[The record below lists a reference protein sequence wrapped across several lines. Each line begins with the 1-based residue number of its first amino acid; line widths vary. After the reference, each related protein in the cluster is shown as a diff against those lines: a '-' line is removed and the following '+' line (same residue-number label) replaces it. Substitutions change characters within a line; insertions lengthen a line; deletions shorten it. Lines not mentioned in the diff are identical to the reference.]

1 VQDPVPLYLGG
12 GKPQTALRAAR
23 LGLGYCPNL
32 PDPALLDVY
41 RDECVRQGVVARVIV
56 NPAHYAVFVAEDPE
70 REWALLAP
78 HAMHNSN
85 AYARLAVDSPGMI
98 PTHAKV
104 FDDNDVAGLRSSGTC
119 LVLTPG
125 ECIALAGENHARG
138 SSLCFVPLLGGA
150 APEIGWRSL
159 ELFAS
164 RVKPRLADL
173 GHLTDAPGP
182 PTGADSASSGETV
195 RSLPII

>member
-1 VQDPVPLYLGG
+1 
-12 GKPQTALRAAR
+12 
-23 LGLGYCPNL
+23 
-32 PDPALLDVY
+32 
-41 RDECVRQGVVARVIV
+41 VVARVIV

-98 PTHAKV
+98 PTHAKD
-104 FDDNDVAGLRSSGTC
+104 FDANDVAGLRSSGTC

-125 ECIALAGENHARG
+125 ECIALDGENHARG

-164 RVKPRLADL
+164 RVKPRLSDL
-173 GHLTDAPGP
+173 GYLSGS
-182 PTGADSASSGETV
+182 SA
-195 RSLPII
+195 